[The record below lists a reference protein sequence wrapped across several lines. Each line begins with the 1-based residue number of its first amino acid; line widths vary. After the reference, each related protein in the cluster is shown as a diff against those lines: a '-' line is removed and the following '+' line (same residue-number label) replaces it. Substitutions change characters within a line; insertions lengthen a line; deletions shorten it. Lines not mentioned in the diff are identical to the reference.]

1 MLSCPKCAASVL
13 ASDLFC
19 EHCGGSLSFEHAKA
33 PEANLPGQQGT
44 PVKGSSPI
52 NQLEPGIVLYNRYQ
66 IVRRIGGGGMGSVY
80 LAHDRNLADAARAV
94 KEMLEMFADPAQ
106 REKAIDDFRRESTLL
121 ASLEHPSIP
130 TIYDFFF
137 DSGRYYLVM
146 KFIQGRDLSSQL
158 KHAGGRV
165 DERRVVEWAI
175 QACDVLQYIH
185 TLVPPII
192 FRDLK
197 PANLMLDEK
206 SNRVMLIDFGIAR
219 TVAPAQK
226 GVTAI
231 GTMGYA
237 PPELFSGKVT
247 PRSDIYSLGAT
258 MFHLLTGSDPQDNP
272 LLIFDFSKNPRPTQ
286 INPSITPEMERILT
300 RATEYRP
307 ENRFS
312 SAADMMQVLMEHKQ
326 RLAGQAPM
334 PVYSPP
340 LAAPAPSPAA
350 GYVFCGHCG
359 QQIVADDLYCA
370 YCGQRQP
377 LATTTAKLAVVR
389 TGEIQRA
396 WDVMKDEMQIGRTD
410 PNTSIFPEID
420 LTVYDPE
427 TKVSRRHARLMRRGD
442 QFLLEDT
449 GSANGTVVNGQRL
462 APNQP
467 RPLRDGDRLVLGETE
482 LRFSVTM

>member
-1 MLSCPKCAASVL
+1 MLLCPTCASSVQP
-13 ASDLFC
+13 SDQFC
-19 EHCGGSLSFEHAKA
+19 EHCGAPLSTQPEGDVEVKA
-33 PEANLPGQQGT
+33 ASAQGNQ
-44 PVKGSSPI
+44 VKSSSAVG
-52 NQLEPGIVLYNRYQ
+52 QLEPGVTLYKRYC

-80 LAHDRNLADAARAV
+80 MAQDRNLADAPRAV
-94 KEMLEMFADPAQ
+94 KEMLEMFADPTQ
-106 REKAIDDFRRESTLL
+106 RDKSIEDFRRESTLL

-146 KFIQGRDLSSQL
+146 KFIQGSDLATLL
-158 KHAGGRV
+158 KRFGGRV

-175 QACDVLQYIH
+175 QTCDVLQYIH
-185 TLVPPII
+185 SLAPPII

-206 SNRVMLIDFGIAR
+206 SNRIMLIDFGIAR

-247 PRSDIYSLGAT
+247 PHSDIYSLGAT
-258 MFHLLTGSDPQDNP
+258 MFHLLTGADPQDNP
-272 LLIFDFSKNPRPTQ
+272 LLIFDFTKNPRPTQ
-286 INPSITPEMERILT
+286 INPALTPEVERILM

-307 ENRFS
+307 EHRFG
-312 SAADMMQVLMEHKQ
+312 SALEMMQVLAEHKQ
-326 RLAGQAPM
+326 RLAGQIATPAYHP
-334 PVYSPP
+334 PVVP
-340 LAAPAPSPAA
+340 AGPAPS
-350 GYVFCGHCG
+350 GYVYCGHCG

-370 YCGQRQP
+370 FCGQRQP
-377 LATTTAKLAVVR
+377 LATTTAKLVVVR
-389 TGEIQRA
+389 TGEIERTY
-396 WDVMKDEMQIGRTD
+396 DIVKDEVLIGRTD
-410 PNTSIFPEID
+410 PNTGIFPEVD

-427 TKVSRRHARLMRRGD
+427 TKVSRRHARLYRSGG
-442 QFLLEDT
+442 QFVLEDA
-449 GSANGTVVNGQRL
+449 GSANGTVVNGYRL

-467 RPLRDGDRLVLGETE
+467 RPLHDGDDLVLGET
-482 LRFSVTM
+482 RMKFSLSS